1 MYLYDPK
8 LQYINTME
16 QMQNGGKS
24 QYIGGPFITDIP
36 TLRYDKGLID
46 YKPDVMPVVMPA
58 VMPKNDNIL
67 LYIGVAILIIIII

>member
-1 MYLYDPK
+1 MYVYDPK
-8 LQYINTME
+8 MQYINTME
-16 QMQNGGKS
+16 KMQNGVKS

-46 YKPDVMPVVMPA
+46 YKPDVMP
-58 VMPKNDNIL
+58 KNDNIL

>member
-1 MYLYDPK
+1 MYVYDSK
-8 LQYINTME
+8 MQYINTME
-16 QMQNGGKS
+16 KMQNGVKS

-36 TLRYDKGLID
+36 MLRYDKGLID
-46 YKPDVMPVVMPA
+46 YKPDVMPVMPA